1 MSRSPSSINLN
12 SQTVASKCNQ
22 WNYQPVN
29 KIPMEMIN
37 MIPKS
42 LMLGLSNLPKL
53 MEMLEYY
60 NLWSMTPCKMEPS
73 DTNKF
78 NCYMN
83 KKMKTHWWLDIQWCG
98 ILASLV
104 FFSSPFLFYF
114 FFFFS
119 FFQNWHPWWNSL
131 KETPVEYFNFIFISF
146 HQQKETTFED
156 ATGVTAIAYM
166 TNDKRHNGP
175 ASYGPE
181 LVPLV

>member
-1 MSRSPSSINLN
+1 MSTIPSSINLN

-73 DTNKF
+73 DTNLILLNKF

-83 KKMKTHWWLDIQWCG
+83 KKMKTHWWLDMQWCG
-98 ILASLV
+98 MLASLV

-114 FFFFS
+114 FFSFLFFKIDIPS
-119 FFQNWHPWWNSL
+119 EIALRRHQLNILTSYSL
-131 KETPVEYFNFIFISF
+131 VFTNKKRQHLKMLLEL
-146 HQQKETTFED
+146 QQ
-156 ATGVTAIAYM
+156 
-166 TNDKRHNGP
+166 
-175 ASYGPE
+175 
-181 LVPLV
+181 